1 MTRDPR
7 RILRDLESHAEIF
20 LSLAPTSAALR
31 EVANHLAE
39 TAARLRAQ
47 ADEAEAYE
55 AKGGEA

>member
-1 MTRDPR
+1 MKRDPR

-20 LSLAPTSAALR
+20 LALAPTSAALR

-47 ADEAEAYE
+47 ADDIERGD
-55 AKGGEA
+55 K